1 MKPLLTK
8 NDKLMF
14 YKFLD
19 KATVYFEFGSG
30 GSTYQANI
38 RNNIT
43 KIYTVESDREW
54 LNKLEKQV
62 YSNKVK
68 FLYNEMNTEP
78 KTFGHPGKDATYTQM
93 INYSNNMRNLPEDEQ
108 QKIDLVL
115 VDGRFRVACCLK
127 CFAII
132 KPDCLIAF
140 DDFLNR
146 PQYHIVLDYYNI
158 VEKTKDNRMVIL
170 QKKGDVSYIEEDI
183 IKKYELI
190 AD

>member
-68 FLYNEMNTEP
+68 FLYNEMNTKP
-78 KTFGHPGKDATYTQM
+78 KTFGHPGKDSTYTQM
-93 INYSNNMRNLPEDEQ
+93 INPKS
-108 QKIDLVL
+108 
-115 VDGRFRVACCLK
+115 
-127 CFAII
+127 
-132 KPDCLIAF
+132 
-140 DDFLNR
+140 
-146 PQYHIVLDYYNI
+146 
-158 VEKTKDNRMVIL
+158 
-170 QKKGDVSYIEEDI
+170 
-183 IKKYELI
+183 
-190 AD
+190 

>member
-8 NDKLMF
+8 NDKLIF

-62 YSNKVK
+62 YSNKVQK
-68 FLYNEMNTEP
+68 CGN
-78 KTFGHPGKDATYTQM
+78 
-93 INYSNNMRNLPEDEQ
+93 DE
-108 QKIDLVL
+108 
-115 VDGRFRVACCLK
+115 
-127 CFAII
+127 
-132 KPDCLIAF
+132 
-140 DDFLNR
+140 
-146 PQYHIVLDYYNI
+146 
-158 VEKTKDNRMVIL
+158 
-170 QKKGDVSYIEEDI
+170 
-183 IKKYELI
+183 
-190 AD
+190 